1 MADSTK
7 NETAVEEEMRPRAA
21 NEALRKL
28 WTTQTLGIAIGWFV
42 VPIAN
47 LG

>member
-1 MADSTK
+1 MAGSTK
-7 NETAVEEEMRPRAA
+7 NETAVEEETRPRAA

-42 VPIAN
+42 LFIVS